1 MFKPLT
7 RREGV
12 WILEYDTSAEA
23 TISATLAGVSSAIS
37 THHVPL
43 IYADVGGTLS
53 GVSGNISGIYATKFT
68 ADITSTLAGVSGSF
82 AVTYSRFH
90 FSIGSTL
97 DNLLSGIVVDRA
109 YMPSMYAELV
119 ALTISATG
127 TVHNNTA
134 ILELVSPE
142 ITVYSGGYASNELV
156 EPELTA
162 TGTNSGYNTASLEL
176 VAPELTA
183 TGTVPPTAST
193 RVELIAPTLTG
204 YGGGTASLELVA
216 PELTCTGTTIQIATA
231 ALELVS
237 LNLEA
242 TGYTGAV
249 ATVSLE
255 LAALEL
261 TAEGT
266 TGDVGAVSLTLPA
279 LMLLATGEEAVTET
293 TYAINLN
300 TGAVTQLLLGAFDK
314 LVMAHGR
321 LYGLRSN
328 GSLVYLGGATDEGAA
343 IPAEIRL
350 APQMFG
356 TNHPKRM
363 SAVYL
368 SSREDDG
375 LYLDIVAD
383 EVAEWRYETPT
394 DTAPAFGTHR
404 IKTGRGI
411 KFHTAGL
418 RIKNRTGGQLDIGGI
433 EALIDVL
440 SPRPLS

>member
-1 MFKPLT
+1 MLIPLN
-7 RREGV
+7 RRIGV
-12 WILEYDTSAEA
+12 WVEPPT
-23 TISATLAGVSSAIS
+23 
-37 THHVPL
+37 P
-43 IYADVGGTLS
+43 
-53 GVSGNISGIYATKFT
+53 
-68 ADITSTLAGVSGSF
+68 
-82 AVTYSRFH
+82 VTYAVPAASLALTPVAPTTNPQMAWVPAASLELTPAAPRYSPYCE
-90 FSIGSTL
+90 FSPAASLNLTPGVPALEIDLSAPYTTLTLTPVAPIWRANLGVCEWELPELTITASGELGSIAQL
-97 DNLLSGIVVDRA
+97 
-109 YMPSMYAELV
+109 ELV
-119 ALTISATG
+119 APELTAYG
-127 TVHNNTA
+127 
-134 ILELVSPE
+134 
-142 ITVYSGGYASNELV
+142 GGYASNELV
-156 EPELTA
+156 ALEVTA
-162 TGTNSGYNTASLEL
+162 TATNAGYNTASLEL
-176 VAPELTA
+176 ISPELTA

-193 RVELIAPTLTG
+193 SVELIAPTLTG
-204 YGGGTASLELVA
+204 HGGGTASLELVA

-237 LNLEA
+237 LSLEA
-242 TGYTGAV
+242 TGHTGAV

-261 TAEGT
+261 IAAGT
-266 TGDVGAVSLTLPA
+266 TGDVGTVALTLPA
-279 LMLLATGEEAVTET
+279 LTLLATGEEAVTET
-293 TYAINLN
+293 TYAVNLN
-300 TGAVTQLLLGAFDK
+300 TGAVTQLLLGAFSK
-314 LVMAHGR
+314 LVTAHGR
-321 LYGLRSN
+321 LYGLRSD
-328 GSLVYLGGATDEGAA
+328 GSLVYLGGTTDEGAA

-375 LYLDIVAD
+375 LYLDVVAD

-404 IKTGRGI
+404 VKTGRGI

-418 RIKNRTGGQLDIGGI
+418 RIKNRTGGRLDIGGI